1 MGVPVVMIVL
11 PLFAVVAGL
20 NILNN
25 VSANRATLIFLYI
38 GINVPYTT
46 IFLTTFLPICPGR
59 LRKQLPLTA
68 APLLRPSG

>member
-11 PLFAVVAGL
+11 PLFAMVAGL

-25 VSANRATLIFLYI
+25 VAANRGTLIFLYI

-46 IFLTTFLPICPGR
+46 IFLTTFLPILSR
-59 LRKQLPLTA
+59 A
-68 APLLRPSG
+68 V